1 MKDNFKLI
9 YADRVGK
16 AIDAR
21 SVKVSELEK
30 RLGMSRERIFGLTR
44 FGANI
49 VDIVV
54 VAKALGVSVSYLAGF
69 DCAMDEDAM
78 AEDLEADGGQS

>member
-1 MKDNFKLI
+1 MKDNSKLI

-16 AIDAR
+16 AMDAR
-21 SVKVSELEK
+21 GVKVEELEK

-49 VDIVV
+49 VDTIV
-54 VAKALGVSVSYLAGF
+54 VAKALGVSARYLAGVS
-69 DCAMDEDAM
+69 DVMDIST
-78 AEDLEADGGQS
+78 AEQLEADGGQS